1 MVDKVKA
8 PERLLNLTLAL
19 LHTRSGLTKQEIL
32 SSVQGYREDYKPF
45 GNNDS
50 MERQFERDK
59 EALIITGI
67 PWEVFTP
74 PSEGEN
80 NQEARYRISRE
91 RFEWPKGTER
101 LTEHQVMLLNLAGR
115 AWNQN
120 SMSSDAARGLFKLR
134 ALAETDS
141 ESELIG
147 LAPRIQT
154 HHPSF
159 GILSQ
164 AVGDNRVVEFGYRKP
179 GQAKSELRRLQ
190 PWGLKNIDGQ
200 WLVFGW
206 DELRQDIRNFLLQRI
221 NPPRVQLKS
230 ESFAKPSEA
239 QLQEADD
246 LLNKHVETQVAIIA
260 VQPAT
265 RAWLHF
271 GMDHEPAKSGNQRS
285 IFYMDLHLLAA
296 ELRQFG
302 SDVEVLEP
310 ESLRNEIRS
319 GFEKVA
325 SAHHG

>member
-32 SSVQGYREDYKPF
+32 SSVQGYREEYKPF
-45 GNNDS
+45 GNNAS

-59 EALIITGI
+59 KDLAETGI

-91 RFEWPKGTER
+91 RFEWPKGTDR
-101 LTEHQVMLLNLAGR
+101 LTPHQVMLLNLAGR

-164 AVGDNRVVEFGYRKP
+164 AISDLLEVEFGYRKP
-179 GQAKSELRRLQ
+179 GQAEPEQRRLQ
-190 PWGLKNIDGQ
+190 PWGLKNIEGQ

-206 DELRQDIRNFLLQRI
+206 DVERQDIRNFLLQRI
-221 NPPRVQLKS
+221 NPPRARLTK
-230 ESFAKPSEA
+230 ETFTKPTDA
-239 QLQEADD
+239 QLTEADD
-246 LLNKHVETQVAIIA
+246 LLNKHVETQVAVIS
-260 VQPAT
+260 VQPGT

-271 GMDHEPAKSGNQRS
+271 GMDHEPANTENSRS
-285 IFYMDLHLLAA
+285 LFYMDLYLLAA

-302 SDVEVLEP
+302 SDVSVVEP
-310 ESLRNEIRS
+310 DALKNEIRS